1 MVLSRHMFYEQKS
14 DMIWYDMIAAGSLA
28 IEFGRVSENKHKNTK
43 EVYWS
48 SRIWKYLYTYM
59 VFEK

>member
-1 MVLSRHMFYEQKS
+1 
-14 DMIWYDMIAAGSLA
+14 MIAAGSLA